1 MPARNC
7 SLERRSRLLPRRA
20 ANGPRSSRKQPFEAV
35 LFRAVVADPVVHRA
49 MMKVCHLLQPQRL
62 LQQPDIMQRIEA
74 VAANPGLN
82 GPNIND
88 KARKSGSHVTRRWRK
103 TDSNP
108 RSLSRKREGY
118 VEREARKSILTGPR
132 ESIPLQGSPHTP
144 HRNFRRVPS
153 LRGAD
158 IKDSADLLHHLYQSP
173 SSHCRPNATVLHEAG
188 APFGIE

>member
-35 LFRAVVADPVVHRA
+35 LFRAVVTDPVVHRA

-82 GPNIND
+82 GPNNND
-88 KARKSGSHVTRRWRK
+88 KARKSGSHVTRRWR
-103 TDSNP
+103 
-108 RSLSRKREGY
+108 
-118 VEREARKSILTGPR
+118 R
-132 ESIPLQGSPHTP
+132 ES
-144 HRNFRRVPS
+144 RANPS
-153 LRGAD
+153 LEP
-158 IKDSADLLHHLYQSP
+158 K
-173 SSHCRPNATVLHEAG
+173 
-188 APFGIE
+188 

>member
-82 GPNIND
+82 GPNNND
-88 KARKSGSHVTRRWRK
+88 KARKSGSHVTRRWRGR
-103 TDSNP
+103 DANP
-108 RSLSRKREGY
+108 W
-118 VEREARKSILTGPR
+118 
-132 ESIPLQGSPHTP
+132 SPHVSV
-144 HRNFRRVPS
+144 RRRTLNS
-153 LRGAD
+153 RTLRRERC
-158 IKDSADLLHHLYQSP
+158 LLHLA
-173 SSHCRPNATVLHEAG
+173 RMALAG
-188 APFGIE
+188 DPRFVAGPEKPKVHDNNNNL